1 MRVEKIERE
10 INQFKL
16 IMIGENYV
24 KKMKTEEFGI
34 FKSDFFE
41 FIEKIE
47 KEGDF
52 ENSLI
57 HDTYKKILKQY
68 KLLISK

>member
-1 MRVEKIERE
+1 MRVDKVEKE

-16 IMIGENYV
+16 IMIGESYI
-24 KKMKTEEFGI
+24 KKMKTEDFGI

-47 KEGDF
+47 EEGDF
-52 ENSLI
+52 ENNFI
-57 HDTYKKILKQY
+57 HETYKKIISQY
-68 KLLISK
+68 KLITSE

>member
-16 IMIGENYV
+16 IMLGENYI
-24 KKMKTEEFGI
+24 KKMKTEEFGV
-34 FKSDFFE
+34 FRNDFFE
-41 FIEKIE
+41 FVDRIE

-52 ENSLI
+52 ENAMI
-57 HDTYKKILKQY
+57 HDMYKKMLFQY
-68 KLLISK
+68 KSLISK